1 MSLFSQLTDRSW
13 ETQGVGDQI
22 NDPSAGIAPAA
33 RTALGFLLA
42 VLTSMFLLFTVGY
55 RMRMALPDW
64 QSISD
69 PRLLW
74 ANTAVLIASSVFM
87 QWAKDSALDGRIKG
101 IRNNLMIAWLLA
113 IGFLIGQWLALS
125 QLHDAGFFAN
135 DSPAAAF
142 FYLLVGLHALHLFIG
157 LLVCTSAVI
166 KGWRQT
172 EVARFRLTVELCT
185 TYWHYLLIVW
195 LGIFALLSST

>member
-1 MSLFSQLTDRSW
+1 MSLFSELTDRSW
-13 ETQGVGDQI
+13 ETRGVGDQI
-22 NDPSAGIAPAA
+22 TDRSAGIGPAA

-74 ANTAVLIASSVFM
+74 VNTAVLTVSSVFM
-87 QWAKDSALDGRIKG
+87 QRAKDAAIDAQIRG
-101 IRNNLMIAWLLA
+101 IRNNLTVAWLLA
-113 IGFLIGQWLALS
+113 VGFLIGQLLALL
-125 QLHDAGFFAN
+125 QLHDAGFFAK

-142 FYLLVGLHALHLFIG
+142 FYLLIGLHALHLFVG

-166 KGWRQT
+166 RAWQKT
-172 EVARFRLTVELCT
+172 EVARFRLTIELCT
-185 TYWHYLLIVW
+185 TYWHYLLLVW
-195 LGIFALLSST
+195 LGFFALLYST

>member
-22 NDPSAGIAPAA
+22 NDRSAGIAPAA
-33 RTALGFLLA
+33 RTAMGFLLA

-74 ANTAVLIASSVFM
+74 FNTAILIVSGVFM
-87 QWAKDSALDGRIKG
+87 QLAKGSAVEARIRG
-101 IRNNLMIAWLLA
+101 VRNNLTVAWLLA
-113 IGFLIGQWLALS
+113 IGFLVGQWLALS
-125 QLHDAGFFAN
+125 QLYEAGFFAN
-135 DSPAAAF
+135 ESPSAAF
-142 FYLLVGLHALHLFIG
+142 FYLLIGLHALHLLIG

-166 KGWRQT
+166 KSWRKT
-172 EVARFRLTVELCT
+172 EVARFRLTIELCT
-185 TYWHYLLIVW
+185 TYWHYLLLVW
-195 LGIFALLSST
+195 LGFFALLYST